1 MYLAIPPQRT
11 NATAWLSSV
20 LRVNAAPGH
29 EAFNVVIDIADPISE
44 IASDEK
50 IISLVNEFLKAHDA
64 HPLQTVA
71 NTIFPSSTYKH
82 YGSPEFYDV
91 YLKKIYPKV
100 KEHQW
105 GRYFERMINYQAKDR
120 VINPL
125 AELIQKLKDG
135 ISEEKKLYRN
145 IYELGIYDPAL
156 DIRIYDPVRDANRS
170 MNRQCLSFLSF
181 KLDRE
186 MRLGLT
192 AVYRNHFYIA
202 RLLGNM
208 IGLGRLLEF
217 VATESDTNI
226 GSLTIVSTHAEVDTF
241 KWTREEVTELIMACE
256 KAGRL

>member
-1 MYLAIPPQRT
+1 MYLAIPSKNT
-11 NATAWLSSV
+11 NATAWLSAVSK
-20 LRVNAAPGH
+20 LNAQPGH

-44 IASDEK
+44 VANDVK
-50 IISLVNEFLKAHDA
+50 IISIVNEFLISHDA

-71 NTIFPSSTYKH
+71 NTIFPTSTYKH
-82 YGSPEFYDV
+82 HGAPKFYEV

-105 GRYFERMINYQAKDR
+105 GRYFERMINCQAKDR

-125 AELIQKLKDG
+125 AELVQKLKEGIDG
-135 ISEEKKLYRN
+135 RKKLFHN
-145 IYELGIYDPAL
+145 AYELGIYDPAL

-186 MRLGLT
+186 LHIGLT
-192 AVYRNHFYIA
+192 AVYRNHFYVA

-217 VATESDTNI
+217 VANET
-226 GSLTIVSTHAEVDTF
+226 GAMVGPLTIVSTHAEVDTGN
-241 KWTREEVTELIMACE
+241 WTRGQVTELITSCE
-256 KAGRL
+256 KACHP